1 MRYGALNQ
9 GGDDFAS
16 FGGFIP
22 FGKNNIEL
30 PPPESLSRY
39 SDDHLYALARY
50 LYALKPPPN
59 PNKPTRLSD
68 QGRRIFEREGCASC
82 HTPPLYTNN
91 RLLPVPSFSVPA
103 EHRSKYDIAKS
114 RIDTDP
120 ALTLE
125 TRRGTGYYK
134 VPSLLGVWYRGPFQH
149 SGRIQTLEDWFDSAR
164 LRDDYRP
171 TGFQGRDKKPA
182 PVRGH
187 EFGISLSAA
196 EKKALIAF
204 LRTL

>member
-1 MRYGALNQ
+1 
-9 GGDDFAS
+9 
-16 FGGFIP
+16 
-22 FGKNNIEL
+22 
-30 PPPESLSRY
+30 
-39 SDDHLYALARY
+39 
-50 LYALKPPPN
+50 
-59 PNKPTRLSD
+59 LSD

-91 RLLPVPSFSVPA
+91 RLLPVSGFSVPA

-149 SGRIQTLEDWFDSAR
+149 SGRIQTLEDWFDAGR

-171 TGFQGRDKKPA
+171 TGFQGRDKKPS

-187 EFGISLSAA
+187 EFGISLSAS

>member
-22 FGKNNIEL
+22 FGKNNTEL
-30 PPPESLSRY
+30 PPPESLTRY

-50 LYALKPPPN
+50 LYALTPPPN

-68 QGRRIFEREGCASC
+68 QGHRIFERVGCASC

-91 RLLPVPSFSVPA
+91 RLLPVSSFSVPA
-103 EHRSKYDIAKS
+103 EHRSKYDIAKF

-149 SGRIQTLEDWFDSAR
+149 SGRIQTLEDWFDAAR

-171 TGFQGRDKKPA
+171 TGFQGRDRKPA
-182 PVRGH
+182 PVHGH
-187 EFGISLSAA
+187 EFGIRLSAS